1 MIDKHILGD
10 FSDKQL
16 EERARAK
23 ARRDW
28 GEIGA
33 RDNKYTTSIQKLA
46 YDAEMIHVSHL
57 FGERGEMYE

>member
-1 MIDKHILGD
+1 MININNLGD

-28 GEIGA
+28 QDIGA

-46 YDAEMIHVSHL
+46 YDAELMRVADL
-57 FGERGEMYE
+57 FGERGEQYV